1 MKKNSLAIALFLI
14 FGLSPVA
21 AVAQISPET
30 ALIAQNDVGSR
41 AMTLNEQARALYSQ
55 GTAESSREAIA
66 LWEEALVLW
75 REIGDREWEA
85 ITLNN
90 IGFVYNS
97 LGEREEAIARF
108 NEVLEITKT
117 TEDYSSQVTTLLNLG
132 FTYSSMGEKEKA
144 LEIYQQGLEIAEEFE
159 YTSPQA
165 SLLNNIGNI
174 YQFLGDYEQAT
185 QYFSQSIP
193 LLEQLEDKP
202 RLAAT
207 LLNVGVSYNYQG
219 QKQEALD
226 YYNQALDLA
235 KAVENNSALATI
247 LNNIGAI
254 YNDLGDNEQAL
265 TYYQES
271 LALLETMGD
280 RNREALTLNNIGE
293 LYSELKQ
300 PDRATELFTQA
311 LTLLEETGDRYGQ
324 AIALNNLGTI
334 YVNQE
339 NYEQGLQFLD
349 QALIELQ
356 SVNNPL
362 AAARTLQQIA
372 DTYYLQNDRD
382 RALSL
387 YNQALEQH
395 QKVGDRYSE
404 ARTLAGIAKIQRD
417 RDDLN
422 GALESIENAIAIIED
437 LRSNVASPELRT
449 SFFANNQDFYEFYI
463 DLLMEM
469 HQQQRDRGYDA
480 QALHINER
488 ARARSLLDLLAEANT
503 NIRKGVDPQLLG
515 QEQKLQQQLNQIEQ
529 ARVALFSGE
538 YSPSEAEELEKRRTT
553 TLAEYQSVQDQI
565 RATSPDYAALT
576 QPQPLTAT
584 QIQQDI
590 LDEDTVLLQ
599 YALGKDRSFL
609 WMVSKTEINSYIL
622 PPRAEIEAAARQ
634 FYANLNNPS
643 YELGETRGLV
653 GVQPR
658 RENGEENVA
667 DLSQMI
673 LGPVASQLQS
683 RRLLIVS
690 DGALQYIPFAAL
702 TLPENNAPLIANY
715 EIINLPSTSTL
726 SILRS
731 QPPTSAP
738 KQIAILADPVFS
750 DRDRRLETPVNS
762 TSVAQA
768 VVNRAAQ
775 TVDVGLQRLPGTR
788 TEAQAILDLVS
799 EDQTAV
805 AFDFQANREFVTNP
819 EISQYR
825 ILHFATH
832 GILNSNYPE
841 LSGIVLSLVDDQ
853 GNPQNG
859 FLRLHDVYNLDL
871 QAELVVLS
879 ACQTGLG
886 QEVKG
891 EGLVGLTRGFM
902 YAGTPRAIVSLWNV
916 DDEATAEMMSRFYRL
931 LLQEKLPAIAA
942 LRQAQLEMQTET
954 PWKNP
959 YYWAAFTLQGEFIQ
973 RSVISHQLS
982 VFEAVGSFFQLSVN
996 SQQSSVFWAVG
1007 L

>member
-1 MKKNSLAIALFLI
+1 MQKSSLAIALLLT

-21 AVAQISPET
+21 AVAEILTKTPV
-30 ALIAQNDVGSR
+30 IAQNDPRSQ
-41 AMTLNEQARALYSQ
+41 AMELNEQSRALYNQ
-55 GTAESSREAIA
+55 RTAESSREAIA

-108 NEVLEITKT
+108 NEVLELTQA
-117 TEDYSSQVTTLLNLG
+117 TENYSSQVTTLLNLG
-132 FTYSSMGEKEKA
+132 FTYSSMGDKEKA
-144 LEIYQQGLEIAEEFE
+144 LEIYKQGLEIAKAFE

-174 YQFLGDYEQAT
+174 YQFLGDYEQAS
-185 QYFSQSIP
+185 QFFSESIP
-193 LLEQLEDKP
+193 LLKQLEDKP
-202 RLAAT
+202 RLVST
-207 LLNVGVSYNYQG
+207 LVNLGVSYNYQG

-235 KAVENNSALATI
+235 KAIENNSALATI

-271 LALLETMGD
+271 LALLEIMGD
-280 RNREALTLNNIGE
+280 RNREALTLNNIGDLYIE
-293 LYSELKQ
+293 LDQS
-300 PDRATELFTQA
+300 DRATELFTQA
-311 LTLLEETGDRYGQ
+311 LTILEETGDRYGQ
-324 AIALNNLGTI
+324 AIALNNLGAI
-334 YVNQE
+334 YVDQD

-349 QALIELQ
+349 RALTELQ

-362 AAARTLQQIA
+362 AEARTLQLIA
-372 DTYYLQNDRD
+372 YTYYLQNNRD
-382 RALSL
+382 RALTL
-387 YNQALEQH
+387 FNQALVQH

-422 GALESIENAIAIIED
+422 GALESLENAIAIIED
-437 LRSNVASPELRT
+437 LRANVASPDLRT

-463 DLLMEM
+463 DLLMEL

-480 QALHINER
+480 KALHINER

-503 NIRKGVDPQLLG
+503 NIRKGVDPQLLS

-529 ARVALFSGE
+529 ARVALLSGE
-538 YSPSEAEELEKRRTT
+538 YSPAEAEELEKRRTT
-553 TLAEYQSVQDQI
+553 TLAQYQSVQDQI
-565 RATSPDYAALT
+565 RATSPNYAALT
-576 QPQPLTAT
+576 QPQPLTAS

-590 LDEDTVLLQ
+590 LDDDTVLLQ
-599 YALGKDRSFL
+599 YALGKNRSFL
-609 WMVSKTEINSYIL
+609 WMVSKNEIKSYIL
-622 PPRAEIEAAARQ
+622 PPQAEIEAAARQ
-634 FYANLNNPS
+634 FYENLNNPS
-643 YELGETRGLV
+643 YEIGDTRGLV

-658 RENGEENVA
+658 RGNEAANVA

-673 LGPVASQLQS
+673 LGPVASQLQN

-702 TLPENNAPLIANY
+702 TLPESNTPLITDY
-715 EIINLPSTSTL
+715 EIVNLPSTSTL
-726 SILRS
+726 SVLRS

-738 KQIAILADPVFS
+738 KSIAIVADPVFS
-750 DRDRRLETPVNS
+750 DRDRRLEAPVNS
-762 TSVAQA
+762 TTVAQA

-788 TEAQAILDLVS
+788 TEAQAILDLVPAS
-799 EDQTAV
+799 ETAV
-805 AFDFQANREFVTNP
+805 VFDFAANREFVTDP

-841 LSGIVLSLVDDQ
+841 LSGIVLSLVDAQ

-886 QEVKG
+886 QDVKG

-931 LLQEKLPAIAA
+931 LLQENLSAIAA

-959 YYWAAFTLQGEFIQ
+959 YYWAAFTLQGEFLQ
-973 RSVISHQLS
+973 
-982 VFEAVGSFFQLSVN
+982 
-996 SQQSSVFWAVG
+996 
-1007 L
+1007 